1 MFLVTIWAQIG
12 FRCSRWARTWRERP
26 FPTPVAFLVN
36 AEQAGVVSNT
46 HFVSESYSYTL
57 VCRQWHRVH
66 LRAKLCPEPLVGS
79 DRWKYIMM
87 PQNNRC
93 WPETAIF
100 RLWWWH
106 TTASGRQVCRSTSIQ
121 PHMLFAANG
130 LAHGTV
136 QLVSVLW
143 TALCI
148 VVAAG
153 LAETVRQC
161 TIIRLLMVF
170 ETCF

>member
-1 MFLVTIWAQIG
+1 
-12 FRCSRWARTWRERP
+12 
-26 FPTPVAFLVN
+26 
-36 AEQAGVVSNT
+36 
-46 HFVSESYSYTL
+46 
-57 VCRQWHRVH
+57 
-66 LRAKLCPEPLVGS
+66 
-79 DRWKYIMM
+79 M
-87 PQNNRC
+87 PQINRC
-93 WPETAIF
+93 WPETTIF
-100 RLWWWH
+100 RLWWWRIA
-106 TTASGRQVCRSTSIQ
+106 ASGRQVCGSTSIQ
-121 PHMLFAANG
+121 PHMRFAADG

-161 TIIRLLMVF
+161 TIVRLLRVF